1 MPQTSVRRPAMNE
14 LLAKIRAADE
24 TLIVTSG
31 YPGKENLRNRN
42 VWVDDLSST
51 EESPLITGGRD
62 FRDDVFIITLAIRV
76 AGVTSTDAAHDQMD
90 AIDSVLDNVVADD
103 PEFAEVDGVY
113 SVGLSEADF
122 TVGVTPSGVVGWAR
136 REVHFHARYT

>member
-1 MPQTSVRRPAMNE
+1 MPQTSVRRPAMTE

-24 TLIVTSG
+24 GLIVTSG
-31 YPGKENLRNRN
+31 FPGTENLRSRN
-42 VWVDDLSST
+42 LWVDDLSST

-62 FRDDVFIITLAIRV
+62 FRDDVFIITLLIRV
-76 AGVTSTDAAHDQMD
+76 SGVTSTDAAHDALD
-90 AIDSVLDNVVADD
+90 AIDSVVDDVVADD
-103 PEFAEVDGVY
+103 PEFAQVDGVF

-122 TVGVTPSGVVGWAR
+122 TVGVTPSGVVGWGR

>member
-1 MPQTSVRRPAMNE
+1 
-14 LLAKIRAADE
+14 
-24 TLIVTSG
+24 
-31 YPGKENLRNRN
+31 
-42 VWVDDLSST
+42 
-51 EESPLITGGRD
+51 
-62 FRDDVFIITLAIRV
+62 VFIITLAIRV